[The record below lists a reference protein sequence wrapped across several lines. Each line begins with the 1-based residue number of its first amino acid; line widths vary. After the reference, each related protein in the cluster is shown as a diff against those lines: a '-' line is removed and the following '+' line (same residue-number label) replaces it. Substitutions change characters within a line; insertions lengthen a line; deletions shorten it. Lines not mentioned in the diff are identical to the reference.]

1 VRKISEDSGMM
12 WNILSIWL
20 AVVLFFKIF
29 IIPQFIED
37 DSDENMEAYADEM
50 MLYSKVCLAGIVL
63 SNIISMIVS

>member
-1 VRKISEDSGMM
+1 MM
-12 WNILSIWL
+12 WNIVSIWL
-20 AVVLFFKIF
+20 AVALFFKIF

-50 MLYSKVCLAGIVL
+50 MLYSKVCLAGIVV